1 MWWASLWGSS
11 NSWCNN
17 SACSWE
23 CSPKS
28 QSARKNTSSKLIGTF
43 QRGKLPHYSLDLTYM
58 WITSTVEMIRKW
70 CRTWMK
76 NVIEQRKRIMVKT
89 SYKLESRHKLQ
100 WLTQQCWTCLSFVS
114 INHCWQHP
122 PLCKLQ
128 IPNPIMTVHDQ
139 NVPPPARSQ
148 VFSQN
153 LNLVC
158 RFCLGSILLISPLN
172 HLEQNLPVI
181 CLTIRLLCKNFYR
194 RLRRERTRY
203 NLFCN

>member
-11 NSWCNN
+11 NSRCNN

-28 QSARKNTSSKLIGTF
+28 QSARKSTSRKLIGTF

-58 WITSTVEMIRKW
+58 WIISTVEMIRKW

-100 WLTQQCWTCLSFVS
+100 RLTQQCWTCLSFVS

-122 PLCKLQ
+122 PLCEWQ

-148 VFSQN
+148 VLSQN
-153 LNLVC
+153 LNLVS
-158 RFCLGSILLISPLN
+158 RFFVGSILLISPWITWNKIFLWFAYPSDFFASIFTEG
-172 HLEQNLPVI
+172 LEE
-181 CLTIRLLCKNFYR
+181 K
-194 RLRRERTRY
+194 RTRY
-203 NLFCN
+203 NLFCD

>member
-1 MWWASLWGSS
+1 M
-11 NSWCNN
+11 
-17 SACSWE
+17 
-23 CSPKS
+23 CSPWEPEPDSTILTALSDIMTPCRCDGFTVGELQLSMQQECLQLGVFTKVTEY
-28 QSARKNTSSKLIGTF
+28 QKEHFQKINRTF

-58 WITSTVEMIRKW
+58 WIISTVEMIRKW

-100 WLTQQCWTCLSFVS
+100 RLTQQCWTCLSFVS

-122 PLCKLQ
+122 PLCKWQ

-148 VFSQN
+148 V
-153 LNLVC
+153 
-158 RFCLGSILLISPLN
+158 
-172 HLEQNLPVI
+172 
-181 CLTIRLLCKNFYR
+181 
-194 RLRRERTRY
+194 
-203 NLFCN
+203 